1 MNASQNAV
9 IEARPEPQ
17 SEVAALIQAIERA
30 AVNPAVDVDKM
41 ERLFALQERMFAKNA
56 EVAFNEAL
64 AAVQA
69 ELPKIKRN
77 RKNIQ
82 TGSLYADLEAVTDA
96 AAPVYTR
103 HGFALSCTQEDCPTE
118 GRMRVVCFCSHRG
131 GHTRRYQYDASLD
144 MTGLKGNQN
153 KTPIQGEG
161 STFSY
166 ARRYLTALIFNLTLT
181 DEDND
186 GQSAGGCITDKQAA
200 DLQAKAE
207 EVGADRVSFLRFLK
221 VEKLADLPA
230 SKYAAAIR
238 ALEDKARGAK

>member
-1 MNASQNAV
+1 MSAV

-17 SEVAALIQAIERA
+17 TGMAAMIQAIEKA
-30 AVNPAVDVDKM
+30 AINPAVDVDKM
-41 ERLFALQERMFAKNA
+41 ERLFALQERMLARNA
-56 EVAFNEAL
+56 EVEFNEAM

-69 ELPKIKRN
+69 EIPKIKRN
-77 RKNIQ
+77 RKNNQ

-96 AAPVYTR
+96 AAPVYTK
-103 HGFALSCTQEDCPTE
+103 HGFALSCTQEDCPIE
-118 GRMRVVCFCSHRG
+118 GKMRVVCYCSHRA

-144 MTGLKGNQN
+144 MVGIKGNQN

-181 DEDND
+181 DEDTD
-186 GQSAGGCITDKQAA
+186 GQSGNWYITAQQEA
-200 DLQAKAE
+200 DLRAKAE
-207 EVGADRVSFLRFLK
+207 EVGANMQAFLRFLK
-221 VEKLADLPA
+221 VQELGDLPA
-230 SKYAAAIR
+230 SRFKAALQ

>member
-1 MNASQNAV
+1 MSAVQAV

-64 AAVQA
+64 AAVQS
-69 ELPKIKRN
+69 EMPKIRRN
-77 RKNIQ
+77 RKNGQ
-82 TGSLYADLEAVTDA
+82 TESTYADLEAVTDA
-96 AAPVYTR
+96 AAPVYTK

-118 GRMRVVCFCSHRG
+118 GRMRVVCFCSHRA

-186 GQSAGGCITDKQAA
+186 GQSAGEFITDKQAA
-200 DLQAKAE
+200 DLQALAE
-207 EVGADRVSFLRFLK
+207 EVGANREAFMNYFGIQR
-221 VEKLADLPA
+221 LAEMPV
-230 SKYAAAIR
+230 SKYAAALAMLQKKR
-238 ALEDKARGAK
+238 RKA

>member
-1 MNASQNAV
+1 MNAQTAV

-64 AAVQA
+64 AAVQS

-77 RKNIQ
+77 RKNNQ

-103 HGFALSCTQEDCPTE
+103 HGFALSFTQEDCPTE
-118 GRMRVVCFCSHRG
+118 GRMRVVCLCSHRA
-131 GHTRRYQYDASLD
+131 GHTRRYQYDPSLD
-144 MTGLKGNQN
+144 MTGLKGNAN

-166 ARRYLTALIFNLTLT
+166 AQRYLTKLIFNLTLT

-200 DLQAKAE
+200 DLQAKIT
-207 EVGADRVSFLRFLK
+207 EVGANEAQFLRFLK
-221 VEKLADLPA
+221 VEKLEDLPA
-230 SKYAAAIR
+230 SKYTAAIR

>member
-1 MNASQNAV
+1 MSAV
-9 IEARPEPQ
+9 IEARHEPQ
-17 SEVAALIQAIERA
+17 SEVASLIQAIERA

-41 ERLFALQERMFAKNA
+41 ERLFALQERMLARHA
-56 EVAFNEAL
+56 EIAFNDAM

-77 RKNIQ
+77 RKNVQ

-96 AAPVYTR
+96 AAPVYTK

-186 GQSAGGCITDKQAA
+186 GQSAADRITESQAA
-200 DLQAKAE
+200 DLQAKIT
-207 EVGADRVSFLRFLK
+207 EVSADKAAFLRYLR
-221 VEKLADLPA
+221 VDRIEDLPA
-230 SKYAAAIR
+230 SKFKAAIA
-238 ALEDKARGAK
+238 ALEKKRAQ